1 MNTKNHKLA
10 AIVFT
15 DIVGYTKRME
25 ESEKRTMQLLQQQ
38 REIIFPIVKA
48 HGGEVVKE
56 LGDGLLI
63 MFHSAIEAVRFSIE
77 TQKRLKDEELT
88 IRAGI
93 HIGDVIFEEGDVF
106 GSAVNTAARIE
117 PLAPPNGICISEDV
131 RNQIRNKDDIHTIS
145 IGKKELKG
153 VNETLEIF
161 KITMEGISVEESKQK
176 LPFFMDLWKRR
187 VIHIL
192 GAYILSSLVIIY
204 IISTIVSS
212 FLLSP
217 FLVDFAWIALLSLSP
232 TVFILSYFHAQR
244 SGGKWAM
251 TEKIGLPVNLIF
263 SALLLII
270 VFKGKDL
277 GAATKALTIENEDGE
292 KIERVIAKSEF
303 RKKIAIFFFENKS
316 KDTTL
321 NWMQY
326 GISSMINYDLSQDIF
341 LHTLSGFDFYNKLNE
356 YGFSKGI
363 GIPLTLEKKIANN
376 FHLNSFI
383 TGSFNKHN
391 DEYSIKINLY
401 NTNSGDLISENV
413 FSGENIFTMID
424 EITKQIKIDL
434 DIPESSSGEIND
446 LPISKIFTDSL
457 NALKNYIEGLCE
469 IEFHNNWSDGINYLE
484 IAVADD
490 PNFTLAHLNS
500 ALAYFSTNQVEI
512 AKISLKK
519 IIQNIYKLPETQQFA
534 AKNIYYQLE
543 SKPEKCLA
551 VVKMWVELFPDDIN
565 GHHQLAGKYL
575 NNNKIPEA
583 IEECKTILEL
593 DAEQY
598 AYLQYIGRLYLRIGN
613 FEEALNHYQ
622 QYEKQFPKDY
632 NSYRNIGYL
641 YFKMGD
647 FKKAKS
653 YYEKALLLETEKVSL
668 LLNLIR
674 VEIRLGNFPEALT
687 QNLNTLKKCNT
698 SSDSMRVY
706 SSLEEYFNIR
716 GQMVESIKY
725 MELRLKQYEKISTP
739 LKYFAQTIFDVDKY
753 VIAGN
758 KEKAFQILNNIVEE
772 LEPPIDDIIYLG
784 YMLVYLELEDIEK
797 AEEAIINAQQFV
809 NNFGMGDQQPKVYI
823 GQGRVHELKGEYE
836 PAIEDFRKGVEISPN
851 RKKFYYY
858 IGRCYRKLNKFNEAK
873 ENLIIAYNDFP
884 YNPLYIYELALLN
897 LDIGHTDKAIEY
909 LEKANEIWK
918 DADSNYKPA
927 QKAKA
932 KLEEVKKSI
941 AL

>member
-15 DIVGYTKRME
+15 DIVGYTKQME
-25 ESEKRTMQLLQQQ
+25 ENETRTMQLLQQQ
-38 REIIFPIVKA
+38 REIIFPIVNA
-48 HGGEVVKE
+48 HGGKVVKE

-63 MFHSAIEAVRFSIE
+63 MFHSAIEAVKFAIE
-77 TQKRLKDEELT
+77 TQDRLKDEELT

-131 RNQIRNKDDIHTIS
+131 RNQIRNKKDIQTIS

-161 KITMEGISVEESKQK
+161 KIAIGEDSQEESAEKSH
-176 LPFFMDLWKRR
+176 FFIDLWKRK

-192 GAYILSSLVIIY
+192 GAYIISSLFIIY
-204 IISTIVSS
+204 IISTIASS
-212 FLLSP
+212 LLLSP
-217 FLVDFAWIALLSLSP
+217 HLVDFSWITLLSLSP
-232 TVFILSYFHAQR
+232 TVFILSYFHAR
-244 SGGKWAM
+244 KSRGKWAL

-292 KIERVIAKSEF
+292 KIERVVVKSEF
-303 RKKIAIFFFENKS
+303 RKKIAIFFFENES

-326 GISSMINYDLSQDIF
+326 GISSLINYDLSQDIF
-341 LHTLSGFDFYNKLNE
+341 LHTLSGFDFYYKLNE

-363 GIPLTLEKKIANN
+363 GIPLTLEKKIANYY
-376 FHLNSFI
+376 HLKSFI
-383 TGSFNKHN
+383 SGSFNKHN
-391 DEYSIKINLY
+391 DEYSIKVNLY
-401 NTNSGDLISENV
+401 NTNSGALISENV
-413 FSGENIFTMID
+413 SSGENIFTMID
-424 EITKQIKIDL
+424 EITRQIKIDL
-434 DIPESSSGEIND
+434 EIPESPSGEVND
-446 LPISKIFTDSL
+446 LPISEIFTESS
-457 NALKNYIEGLCE
+457 NALKNYVKGLCE
-469 IEFHNNWSDGINYLE
+469 IEFYNNLLDGINYFE
-484 IAVADD
+484 IAVAND
-490 PNFTLAHLNS
+490 PNFTLAHLSS
-500 ALAYFSTNQVEI
+500 ASAYFHTNQVEKS
-512 AKISLKK
+512 KISLKK
-519 IIQNIYKLPETQQFA
+519 IMQQLYKLPETRQFA
-534 AKNIYYQLE
+534 AKSFYYTLE
-543 SKPEKCLA
+543 SEPEKALA
-551 VVKMWVELFPDDIN
+551 VLKMWVELFPDDIN
-565 GHHQLAGKYL
+565 GHLELADRYVHI
-575 NNNKIPEA
+575 NKIPEV
-583 IEECKTILEL
+583 IEELKTILEL
-593 DAEQY
+593 DPEQY
-598 AYLQYIGRLYLRIGN
+598 VYLEAIGDFYVRIGN
-613 FEEALNHYQ
+613 FEEALNYYQ

-641 YFKMGD
+641 YFEMGD

-668 LLNLIR
+668 LMNLIR
-674 VEIRLGNFPEALT
+674 VEIRLGNFHEALT

-698 SSDSMRVY
+698 PSDSMRVY
-706 SSLEEYFNIR
+706 SSLENYFEIR
-716 GQMVESIKY
+716 GQIVESIKY
-725 MELRLKQYEKISTP
+725 MELKLKESEKNKTP
-739 LKYFAQTIFDVDKY
+739 VQFLAETAFNANKY
-753 VIAGN
+753 VIVGN
-758 KEKAFQILNNIVEE
+758 KEKAFQILNRVEE
-772 LEPPIDDIIYLG
+772 EFEPPIDDIVYFG

-797 AEEAIINAQQFV
+797 AEEAIIKTQQFV
-809 NNFGMGDQQPKVYI
+809 NSFGQGELQHLVYT
-823 GQGRVHELKGEYE
+823 GQGRIHELKGEYE
-836 PAIEDFRKGVEISPN
+836 LAIENFRKGVEISPH
-851 RKKFYYY
+851 RKKFFYY
-858 IGRCYRKLNKFNEAK
+858 IGRCYRKLNRFTEAK

-897 LDIGHTDKAIEY
+897 LDLGNTDKAIEY

-932 KLEEVKKSI
+932 KLEEVNQ
-941 AL
+941 LN